1 MNSLGKR
8 VREIRSSLKMTQEE
22 FGSKIGIKKNSLS
35 QIESGKNSLTQQNI
49 VAICKVFNVNESWLR
64 TGDGEMFIE
73 LSADD
78 ELQQIINDSLRD
90 ESGEFKRRLATAIMK
105 LTPEQIRLCTNWI
118 RENFLLDDQEA
129 GDSGQH
135 PGHADQDPAEHEMT
149 IDEKVESYRREL
161 EAEAA
166 SEKSGALPPGKE
178 A

>member
-8 VREIRSSLKMTQEE
+8 VREIRRSLKMTQEE

-78 ELQQIINDSLRD
+78 ELQQLINDSLRD

-118 RENFLLDDQEA
+118 KENFLLDA
-129 GDSGQH
+129 
-135 PGHADQDPAEHEMT
+135 PAADPDPEEHEMT
-149 IDEKVESYRREL
+149 IDEKVEDYRRQL

-166 SEKSGALPPGKE
+166 SEKYGALPHGKE

>member
-8 VREIRSSLKMTQEE
+8 VKEIRSSLKMTQEE

-49 VAICKVFNVNESWLR
+49 VAICKVFNVNERWLR
-64 TGDGEMFIE
+64 TGEGEMFIE
-73 LSADD
+73 LSEDD
-78 ELQQIINDSLRD
+78 ELQQLIDESMRD
-90 ESGEFKRRLATAIMK
+90 DSGEFKRRLAAAILK
-105 LTPEQIRLCTNWI
+105 LTPEQIRICTNWI
-118 RENFLLDDQEA
+118 KENFLLDSTA
-129 GDSGQH
+129 
-135 PGHADQDPAEHEMT
+135 ADQDPEARELT

-166 SEKSGALPPGKE
+166 SDKPGASLPGKE

>member
-8 VREIRSSLKMTQEE
+8 VKETRSSLKMTQEE

-64 TGDGEMFIE
+64 TGEGEMFIE
-73 LSADD
+73 LSEDD
-78 ELQQIINDSLRD
+78 ELKQLIDESMRD
-90 ESGEFKRRLATAIMK
+90 DSGEFKRRLAAAILK
-105 LTPEQIRLCTNWI
+105 LTPEQIRICTNWI
-118 RENFLLDDQEA
+118 KENFLLDDQEA
-129 GDSGQH
+129 GESDQN
-135 PGHADQDPAEHEMT
+135 PGHADQDPEERELT

>member
-8 VREIRSSLKMTQEE
+8 VKEIRSSLKMTQEE

-64 TGDGEMFIE
+64 TGEGEMFIE
-73 LSADD
+73 LSEDD
-78 ELQQIINDSLRD
+78 ELQQLIDESMRD
-90 ESGEFKRRLATAIMK
+90 DSGEFKRRLAAAILK
-105 LTPEQIRLCTNWI
+105 LTPEQIRICTNWI
-118 RENFLLDDQEA
+118 KENFLLDDQKA
-129 GDSGQH
+129 GESDQN
-135 PGHADQDPAEHEMT
+135 PGHADQDPEERELT
-149 IDEKVESYRREL
+149 IDEKVEDYRRQL

-166 SEKSGALPPGKE
+166 SAKSQASLPGKE